1 MGTLYLIS
9 TPIGNLEDLTFR
21 AARILGEVDLVLAE
35 DTRRSRILLDHLG
48 LRVPLESLHEHN
60 EAARIPAV
68 MERLQ
73 AGASLALVSDAGTP
87 LVSDPGERLV
97 SQALE
102 EGHLVVPVPGPSAVL
117 AALVASGLP
126 AIPFAFLGF
135 VPRKGRDR
143 KEMLERL
150 RTAPE
155 TTILFES
162 PERCVAL
169 LEALDQDWPTQRE
182 VVVARELTKLHEEVR
197 RGTPSALAGYY
208 RENPPRGEVTVV
220 VAPAV
225 GAAQGSAEADAQAV
239 QVLARALLDEGNSP
253 SRVAREVARRLRVPR
268 NRAYSLIQEMATEPA
283 SDGS

>member
-35 DTRRSRILLDHLG
+35 DTRRSRILLDHLE

-68 MERLQ
+68 MARLEE
-73 AGASLALVSDAGTP
+73 GAALALVSDAGTP

-97 SQALE
+97 SEALAR
-102 EGHLVVPVPGPSAVL
+102 GHQVVPVPGPSAVL

-126 AIPFAFLGF
+126 AIPFTFLGF
-135 VPRKGRDR
+135 VPRKGRER
-143 KEMLERL
+143 REVLERI
-150 RTAPE
+150 RSAPE

-169 LEALDQDWPTQRE
+169 LDELETEWPADRE

-220 VAPAV
+220 VAPAT
-225 GAAQGSAEADAQAV
+225 GPAQGAAEADAQAV
-239 QVLARALLDEGNSP
+239 RALAQALLNEGNSP
-253 SRVAREVARRLRVPR
+253 SRAAREVARRLRVPR